1 MKALITG
8 ASSGIGRDIAF
19 YLSERGYDLILVSK
33 TMDNKLLKEFKTK
46 VKHISCDLSNI
57 NEVYKLYEKTKAED
71 IDVLVNNAGF
81 GLFGEFYNSSLDK
94 EIEMINL
101 NINAVH
107 ILTKLYLKDFRIKNN
122 GYILNVSSSA
132 AFQAGPLM
140 STYYSTKAYVLRLTT
155 AIYEELRREKSNIG
169 ISVLCPGPVDTN
181 FNKVAN
187 VKFDLKSVSSKYVA
201 DYTIKK
207 MFKKKLIIIPTF
219 YMKTIIILS
228 KVLSIKLLLK
238 ATYNIQNK
246 KR

>member
-1 MKALITG
+1 MKALIAG

-19 YLSERGYDLILVSK
+19 NLSERGYDLILVSK

-46 VKHISCDLSNI
+46 VKYISCDLSNI

-228 KVLSIKLLLK
+228 KVLPIKLLLK

>member
-19 YLSERGYDLILVSK
+19 NLSERGYDLILVSK

-46 VKHISCDLSNI
+46 VKYISCDLSNI

-155 AIYEELRREKSNIG
+155 SIYEELRREKSNIG

>member
-19 YLSERGYDLILVSK
+19 NLSERGYDLILVSK

-46 VKHISCDLSNI
+46 VKYISCDLSNI

-187 VKFDLKSVSSKYVA
+187 VKFDLKSVSSKYVT

-228 KVLSIKLLLK
+228 KVLPIKLLLK

>member
-19 YLSERGYDLILVSK
+19 NLSERGYDLILVSK

-46 VKHISCDLSNI
+46 VKYISCDLSNI

-132 AFQAGPLM
+132 AFQSGPLM

-187 VKFDLKSVSSKYVA
+187 VKFDLKSVSNKYVA

>member
-19 YLSERGYDLILVSK
+19 NLSERGYDLILVSK

-46 VKHISCDLSNI
+46 VKYISCDLSNI

-228 KVLSIKLLLK
+228 KVLPIKLLLK

>member
-19 YLSERGYDLILVSK
+19 NLSERGYDLILVSK

-46 VKHISCDLSNI
+46 VKYISCDLSNI